1 MIVLNRGETRTF
13 SPLVGSYTGDDSCC
27 TAAFVQRWPRK
38 GGFWAQTTIIAGTNM
53 LMRTVMRTVMGMGMG
68 MGMGT
73 TLLPVATARL
83 SRLR

>member
-38 GGFWAQTTIIAGTNM
+38 GGFWAQTTIITGTDM
-53 LMRTVMRTVMGMGMG
+53 LMRTVMRTVTRMGMGT
-68 MGMGT
+68 GMGT
-73 TLLPVATARL
+73 TLPPVATARP

>member
-38 GGFWAQTTIIAGTNM
+38 GGFWAQTTIITGTDM
-53 LMRTVMRTVMGMGMG
+53 LMRTVMGTVTRMG

-73 TLLPVATARL
+73 TLPPVATARP